1 MSLTD
6 ALASSYSVEE
16 CLLNSEV
23 LHRAL
28 NTKILKYKKV
38 ESLCVNTCK
47 QQPFTTRFLLVSE

>member
-16 CLLNSEV
+16 SLLNSEV

-28 NTKILKYKKV
+28 NTKSIISVMQKK
-38 ESLCVNTCK
+38 
-47 QQPFTTRFLLVSE
+47 

>member
-23 LHRAL
+23 LHNRAL
-28 NTKILKYKKV
+28 HTKSIV
-38 ESLCVNTCK
+38 
-47 QQPFTTRFLLVSE
+47 